1 VNAPARTGSGVVGED
16 SLDASIRA
24 IQINSALT
32 AQPDAVAV
40 PLIVLEVAV
49 KYKGA
54 R

>member
-1 VNAPARTGSGVVGED
+1 VNAPARTGSGVVSED

-40 PLIVLEVAV
+40 PLIVLKVAV
-49 KYKGA
+49 EHQVA
-54 R
+54 